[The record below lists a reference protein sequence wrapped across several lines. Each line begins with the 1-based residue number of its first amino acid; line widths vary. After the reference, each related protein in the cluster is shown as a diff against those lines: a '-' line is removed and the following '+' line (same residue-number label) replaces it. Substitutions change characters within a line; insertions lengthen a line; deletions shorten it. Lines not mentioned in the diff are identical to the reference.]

1 MKKIYQIPGMRVAEL
16 QQKCQLL
23 QASQT
28 GGPTANFMS
37 NPTVSGSVKQ
47 ESSYDVWK
55 DDWSN

>member
-1 MKKIYQIPGMRVAEL
+1 MRVAEL

-28 GGPTANFMS
+28 GGPSANFMS
-37 NPTVSGSVKQ
+37 SPTVSNSVKQ